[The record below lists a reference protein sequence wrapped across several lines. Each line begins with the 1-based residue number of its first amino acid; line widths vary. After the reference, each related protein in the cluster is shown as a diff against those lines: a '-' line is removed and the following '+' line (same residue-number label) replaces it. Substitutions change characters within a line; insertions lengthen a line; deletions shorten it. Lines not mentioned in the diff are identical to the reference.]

1 MISILEKETTLE
13 GTSLTSMS
21 TRELLDIKSLPI
33 TNSCNHFSM
42 NSNAVYEFD
51 PSSKEQSV
59 DIWINNVEEYAK
71 LYDWNEPQLLY
82 YTLLK
87 LMRVAKI

>member
-33 TNSCNHFSM
+33 TNLCNHFSM

-51 PSSKEQSV
+51 PSSKEQ
-59 DIWINNVEEYAK
+59 ECAK